1 MLAVV
6 RAASLLAGAGGWA
19 TVAARCGRAQAVCQ
33 MREIC
38 ARMGVVMDKQ
48 TVTVVSAV
56 LIVLLIS
63 SVFIGLL

>member
-1 MLAVV
+1 
-6 RAASLLAGAGGWA
+6 
-19 TVAARCGRAQAVCQ
+19 
-33 MREIC
+33 
-38 ARMGVVMDKQ
+38 MGVVMDKQ